1 MNLLASL
8 NDTVRTLVHPD
19 VRGRPAEFAS
29 HKNFLITRLGLSFAS
44 LALAPLFW
52 VLGTAPA
59 AWEAGVLAWLAV
71 PCAAALSVS
80 RSGDLKAGEA
90 LSIVTWI
97 GLAVTVTLGAG
108 SGLGMVFLLM
118 VPLEAATW
126 QAASPVMGA
135 LGAAAVAAVALS
147 ARSRLGLRVEG
158 GLDLAPLGSAALAG
172 ALAYAGALSLSAG
185 MIARVRQK
193 TEAVMRDRYRALV
206 DTIDEVVLEF
216 DRSGSVCG
224 TTAVATKLFG
234 IDPDDLLGRGFFE
247 RLQVA
252 DRPVFLKLVTDVAAG
267 QPSRTATLR
276 LRTGRTM
283 PSSRGDFEEPVFAWI
298 DLVARLPAGLGAGR
312 RTPEAGTLRREIA
325 TVGLLRDVTGRVEQE
340 RAVAQLRTESD
351 RTTAGRNLFLAN
363 VTHELRTP
371 LNSIIGFAEML
382 SNEALM
388 PADAAKQREYAGII
402 HQSGL
407 HLLAV
412 VNTILDAQKIES
424 GSFDLVPEA
433 LDLGALI
440 DACCDMMGLK
450 AQQSGVA
457 LMRDVAG
464 GAGDLVGDKRACKQ
478 IILNLLSN
486 GLKFTPRGGQVTM
499 GVRRDGNSV
508 LITVADTGIGVASQ
522 DLPRLGDP
530 FFQAKTSYDR
540 PNDGTGLGLS
550 VVRGLVGLHGGSM
563 AIESAPGEGTRVT
576 VRLPAGG
583 RGGMAASTM
592 VTKIETIARYSSTMR
607 HGEMPGGVRMH
618 KIA

>member
-8 NDTVRTLVHPD
+8 NDTVRNLVHPD
-19 VRGRPAEFAS
+19 VRGRPVEFAS
-29 HKNFLITRLGLSFAS
+29 HQSFLVTRLGLSFVS

-52 VLGTAPA
+52 VLGAVPA

-80 RSGDLKAGEA
+80 RSGDLRAGET

-108 SGLGMVFLLM
+108 SNLGMVFLLM

-126 QAASPVMGA
+126 LAAAPVMGA

-147 ARSRLGLRVEG
+147 ARSRPGLSVEG
-158 GLDLAPLGSAALAG
+158 SLDLAPLGCAALAG
-172 ALAYAGALSLSAG
+172 ALAYAGALSISSG
-185 MIARVRQK
+185 MIARVRQRA
-193 TEAVMRDRYRALV
+193 EAAMRDRYRALV
-206 DTIDEVVLEF
+206 DNLDGAVLEF
-216 DRSGSVCG
+216 DRSGSVCDATAAA
-224 TTAVATKLFG
+224 TTLFA
-234 IDPDDLLGRGFFE
+234 IDPRDLLGRGFFE

-252 DRPVFLKLVTDVAAG
+252 DRPVFLKLITDIAAG

-283 PSSRGDFEEPVFAWI
+283 PSPRGDFEEPVFAWI
-298 DLVARLPAGLGAGR
+298 DLVARLPVGPGAGLNP
-312 RTPEAGTLRREIA
+312 PEAGASVRGIGP
-325 TVGLLRDVTGRVEQE
+325 VGLVRDVSARVEQE
-340 RAVAQLRTESD
+340 RAIAQLRTESD
-351 RTTAGRNLFLAN
+351 RTNAGRNLFLAN

-424 GSFDLVPEA
+424 GSFDLIPEA
-433 LDLGALI
+433 FDLRALI
-440 DACCDMMGLK
+440 HTCCDMMGLK
-450 AQQSGVA
+450 AQQSGIA
-457 LMRDVAG
+457 LTRDVVS

-478 IILNLLSN
+478 IVLNLLSN
-486 GLKFTPRGGQVTM
+486 GLKFTPRGGQVAV
-499 GVRRDGNSV
+499 GVRLDGNAV
-508 LITVADTGIGVASQ
+508 LITVTDTGIGVASR

-530 FFQAKTSYDR
+530 FFQARTSYDR

-550 VVRGLVGLHGGSM
+550 VVRGLVGLHGGSI
-563 AIESAPGEGTRVT
+563 AIESAPEEGTRVT
-576 VRLPAGG
+576 VRLPAKG
-583 RGGMAASTM
+583 RVGTAASPV
-592 VTKIETIARYSSTMR
+592 VTKIETIARYCSTMR
-607 HGEMPGGVRMH
+607 HGEMPGGARMH